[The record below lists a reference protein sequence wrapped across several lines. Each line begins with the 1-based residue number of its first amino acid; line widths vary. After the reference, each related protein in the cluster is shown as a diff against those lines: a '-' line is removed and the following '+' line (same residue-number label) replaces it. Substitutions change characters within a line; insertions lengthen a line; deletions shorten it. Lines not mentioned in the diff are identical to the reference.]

1 MKSKIIH
8 ASALSLL
15 PALVPFNVLAQ
26 SKTTGLPTSIHITQA
41 ENGSRSNEPVADTAP
56 EAATLGEV
64 SVTSRHYDNAVG
76 MSDAASQG
84 VIRSELLESRPA
96 LRPGEVLEFV
106 PGVIV
111 TQHSG
116 DGKANQYFLR
126 GFNLD
131 HGTDFATSVDGMPVN
146 MPTHGH
152 GQGYSD
158 MNFLAPELVDR
169 IEYSKGPYFATKG
182 DFASAGAADISYKR
196 RLDAPFIQFTA
207 GGNGYLRGL
216 AGGSKEL
223 GDDLTLL
230 TAVEWMGNDGPWSVP
245 ENLQRKNA
253 VLRLT
258 KGTQAQG
265 GSLSVMAYDASWT
278 STDQVPQRLIDA
290 GRYQGRPFGR
300 FDSIDPTDGGKTSR
314 YSLSGE
320 WHQRDNS
327 GETKVSAYAMH
338 YALQLFSNFTYAL
351 ERPDT
356 GDQFSQKDN
365 RNVFGAAISRAWNHK
380 LAGLDA
386 RSQIGLQLRHDNIN
400 VAFYDTEAR
409 KILSTVRADQVKQT
423 HVGLYAQSE
432 VQLTSWLRSVVG
444 LRGDSYRFDVNSLGQ
459 PLNSGKANANRISP
473 KLTLVA
479 GPWQNTEFFLNAG
492 KGFHSNDARGV
503 MSRIDPRSGEPVEPS
518 PGIAPSRG
526 WEIGARTE
534 AIADLQTSI
543 SYWHLR
549 SKSELIYV
557 GDAGTTEASLASRRH
572 GIEINNRWTPGKH
585 FLLDADLALSR
596 ARFTNGDRIPNAVD
610 VVSSVAA
617 TWRDLGPW
625 TTSLQWRYLG
635 SSALVEDNTV
645 RSKPVSTVNW
655 RLTRSLKDILERDAS
670 LTLDV
675 FNLFNKKFDDIQYY
689 YGSRLPNEATAVDG
703 RIVHPGEPRAVRVTF
718 RTTF

>member
-26 SKTTGLPTSIHITQA
+26 SKTTGLPTSTHIAQA
-41 ENGSRSNEPVADTAP
+41 ENGSRSNEPVVDTAP

-158 MNFLAPELVDR
+158 MNFLVPELVDR

-290 GRYQGRPFGR
+290 GSYQGKPFGR
-300 FDSIDPTDGGKTSR
+300 FDSVDPTDGGKTSR

-365 RNVFGAAISRAWNHK
+365 RVDFHAE
-380 LAGLDA
+380 LT
-386 RSQIGLQLRHDNIN
+386 RH
-400 VAFYDTEAR
+400 FH
-409 KILSTVRADQVKQT
+409 L
-423 HVGLYAQSE
+423 
-432 VQLTSWLRSVVG
+432 
-444 LRGDSYRFDVNSLGQ
+444 
-459 PLNSGKANANRISP
+459 
-473 KLTLVA
+473 KLT
-479 GPWQNTEFFLNAG
+479 
-492 KGFHSNDARGV
+492 
-503 MSRIDPRSGEPVEPS
+503 
-518 PGIAPSRG
+518 
-526 WEIGARTE
+526 
-534 AIADLQTSI
+534 
-543 SYWHLR
+543 HL
-549 SKSELIYV
+549 
-557 GDAGTTEASLASRRH
+557 LA
-572 GIEINNRWTPGKH
+572 
-585 FLLDADLALSR
+585 
-596 ARFTNGDRIPNAVD
+596 
-610 VVSSVAA
+610 
-617 TWRDLGPW
+617 
-625 TTSLQWRYLG
+625 
-635 SSALVEDNTV
+635 
-645 RSKPVSTVNW
+645 
-655 RLTRSLKDILERDAS
+655 
-670 LTLDV
+670 
-675 FNLFNKKFDDIQYY
+675 
-689 YGSRLPNEATAVDG
+689 
-703 RIVHPGEPRAVRVTF
+703 
-718 RTTF
+718 